1 MKKSY
6 TIILS
11 MNEDYHKKGVDDVK
25 EFTDY
30 KNILKNIPLDGLE
43 PSTSR
48 FVGGR
53 SIQLS

>member
-1 MKKSY
+1 
-6 TIILS
+6 
-11 MNEDYHKKGVDDVK
+11 MNEDYHNKGVDDVK